1 MNSSWTVTWTQAL
14 TSVTINMKHMPW
26 ADTNLGT
33 DSRVPRTSAWLTF
46 RLWLTYEDQSLYQ
59 TKNKVDVDINLTPG
73 LHHWHKRVPSNDF
86 VRICIWTWNFG
97 CLFDMTIADY
107 DSHVSIESLVSGT
120 KTDDLESPCLSTCWS
135 WLHVHQW
142 LDFDW
147 SEVTRTLLTLTWAL
161 MSQTC
166 AWTSMIWT
174 QTYNINHIWLA
185 SFLKRDYWGPG
196 LSQPEQDW
204 RTQTGAHT

>member
-33 DSRVPRTSAWLTF
+33 DSWVPRTSAWLTF

-59 TKNKVDVDINLTPG
+59 TKNKVVVDINLTPG

-174 QTYNINHIWLA
+174 QSNI
-185 SFLKRDYWGPG
+185 
-196 LSQPEQDW
+196 
-204 RTQTGAHT
+204 